1 MAVSRYEDNTKKG
14 LQTLEEG
21 LSEMPLNMRL
31 FSLAMRSLYADK
43 AVGGG
48 NKAAVDFRKL
58 RDNTRDNAMV
68 YLKGVLPVAS
78 KFVSN
83 ISEFFE
89 FYTALSYEE
98 WCDMLKDIQQEI
110 TCYKGLAEVLVKM
123 HEDILVPLKK
133 REDEATVIVMSLLNL
148 QEEYDKKR
156 IKLES
161 TAKTKKGW
169 AVALSFVPLIGAK
182 AGPMLAASAYSDL
195 AKAVAKGEECY
206 IQERAAIAIKE
217 CLVPA
222 LQNFIGGLEAAA
234 SFFSVMETEL
244 AKFEGKALENK
255 LMLHY
260 KVMKKEAEKMD
271 GLCMKFHAVLPAVR
285 TDFLAIPTTGTDK
298 SYVDKWLEEQK
309 KVIKRKLKDKAAGIL
324 KAIESMTLLLKSK
337 IDEVERNITR

>member
-1 MAVSRYEDNTKKG
+1 MAVSRNEDNTKKG
-14 LQTLEEG
+14 LQILEES

-31 FSLAMRSLYADK
+31 FSLSMRSLYADK

-48 NKAAVDFRKL
+48 SQAAVDFRKL
-58 RDNTRDNAMV
+58 RDNTRDDAMV
-68 YLKGVLPVAS
+68 YLKGVLPVAT

-110 TCYKGLAEVLVKM
+110 TCYKGLAEVLVQM

-133 REDEATVIVMSLLNL
+133 REDEATVIVKSLQNL

-156 IKLES
+156 KELES
-161 TAKTKKGW
+161 TAGTKKGW
-169 AVALSFVPLIGAK
+169 AIGLSFVPFIGAI
-182 AGPMLAASAYSDL
+182 ASPLLAASASTDL
-195 AKAVAKGEECY
+195 AEAVAKGEECL

-222 LQNFIGGLEAAA
+222 LKNFIGGLEAAA
-234 SFFSVMETEL
+234 GFFSVMESEL
-244 AKFEGKALENK
+244 AKFEGKANKALENK

-285 TDFLAIPTTGTDK
+285 TDFHAIPTTGTDK

-309 KVIKRKLKDKAAGIL
+309 KVIKSKLKDKAVGVL
-324 KAIESMTLLLKSK
+324 KAIKDYDPPSEK
-337 IDEVERNITR
+337 